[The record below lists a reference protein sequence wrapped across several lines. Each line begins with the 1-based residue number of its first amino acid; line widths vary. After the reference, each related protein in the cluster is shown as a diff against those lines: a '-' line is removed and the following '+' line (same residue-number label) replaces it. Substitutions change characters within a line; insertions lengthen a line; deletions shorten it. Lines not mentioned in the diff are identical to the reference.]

1 MQGKPKELKLASQ
14 VESAIAPETR
24 QLCAARLISL
34 IDSASKAAAAPGP
47 HGGAGGTA
55 KAKSKKRKAAEMQ
68 ATAAAATEAVQAA
81 RLESAY
87 LTEVVA
93 FVSKVR
99 IVQCHAPK
107 VWLHVTSCLCLASRT
122 L

>member
-1 MQGKPKELKLASQ
+1 MQGKPKELKDASKVQ
-14 VESAIAPETR
+14 SVVAPETR
-24 QLCAARLISL
+24 QLCAARLVSL
-34 IDSASKAAAAPGP
+34 IDSASKAAAAPGQA
-47 HGGAGGTA
+47 AGGPA

-93 FVSKVR
+93 FVGKVCVLNL
-99 IVQCHAPK
+99 IADHAYA
-107 VWLHVTSCLCLASRT
+107 LLSTHCDNQ
-122 L
+122 